1 MRPPVL
7 ESGVVPPDDPAP
19 GSALESARRKA
30 YLRIIPLVFVS
41 YVIAY
46 IDRTN
51 VALAQLTMGKDLGF
65 DNDVFSTGF
74 GIFFIGYILLEW
86 PGALIAERWSARKW
100 VSRIMITW
108 GIIAALTAAV
118 ETHRQFYAARFALG
132 LAEAGFFP
140 AIVVYLRHWFP
151 KRDRARA
158 LAYFIMG
165 APLAQIVS
173 GPLSTPLLKIGAE
186 ETIGGVLV
194 RRPELYGLEGWQWMY
209 IVWGLPAVVMGVVV
223 LFAMTDRP
231 AQARWLTAEEREALE
246 AQLARDRAE
255 VESARHIGALKA
267 ILHPAALLLAA
278 ANFAV
283 VIGHYGMDSFLPSIL
298 TRWYGL
304 SLDQVG
310 WVIVP
315 PFVANSAGAA
325 GCELVIRPHQRALV
339 AHGGAPAGRSHG
351 AGGDTPHPGKP
362 SLTVL
367 AFCVAGAGI
376 RSYLPPFYAL
386 LGRLLEGTA
395 AASAI
400 GLIQTVGNLGG
411 YFGPRI
417 VGKLD
422 VITGSF
428 EGGVYALA
436 ASSFL
441 AFLFI
446 MILRQ
451 IHPEAGRVEHPA
463 ARQ

>member
-1 MRPPVL
+1 VRPPVL
-7 ESGVVPPDDPAP
+7 ESNVVPPVDPVP
-19 GSALESARRKA
+19 GSAFERARRKA

-118 ETHRQFYAARFALG
+118 ETQGQFYAARFALG

-151 KRDRARA
+151 ARDRARA

-231 AQARWLTAEEREALE
+231 AQARWLTAEEREALQ
-246 AQLARDRAE
+246 AQLARDRVDVA
-255 VESARHIGALKA
+255 SAGHIGALKA

-315 PFVANSAGAA
+315 PFVAILLAQLGVSWSSDRTRERWWHTAVPLLIGAT
-325 GCELVIRPHQRALV
+325 AL
-339 AHGGAPAGRSHG
+339 AA
-351 AGGDTPHPGKP
+351 TPLTRGSLP
-362 SLTVL
+362 LTVL

-422 VITGSF
+422 VVTGSF
-428 EGGVYALA
+428 EGGIYALA

-451 IHPEAGRVEHPA
+451 IHRQGGRVEHPA

>member
-1 MRPPVL
+1 MSALP
-7 ESGVVPPDDPAP
+7 PPDSIPP
-19 GSALESARRKA
+19 ESALDSARRKA
-30 YLRIIPLVFVS
+30 HLRIIPLVFVC

-51 VALAQLTMGKDLGF
+51 VALAKLTMGKDLGF
-65 DNDVFSTGF
+65 DNDVFSTAF
-74 GIFFIGYILLEW
+74 GIFFIGYVLLEW

-108 GIIAALTAAV
+108 GVIAALTAAV
-118 ETHRQFYAARFALG
+118 QTDHQFYAARFALG

-151 KRDRARA
+151 ARDRART

-165 APLAQIVS
+165 APLAQIIS

-186 ETIGGVLV
+186 ETINGVLV
-194 RRPELYGLEGWQWMY
+194 RRPEFYGLEGWQWMY

-231 AQARWLTAEEREALE
+231 SQARWLTARERDALE
-246 AQLARDRAE
+246 AELLRDRIADG
-255 VESARHIGALKA
+255 SDRHSGALKA
-267 ILHPAALLLAA
+267 LLNPAALTLAA
-278 ANFAV
+278 VNFAV
-283 VIGHYGMDSFLPSIL
+283 VIGHYGIDSFLPSIL

-315 PFVANSAGAA
+315 PFIAILLAQLGVSWSSDRTGERWWHTAVPLLVGAA
-325 GCELVIRPHQRALV
+325 AL
-339 AHGGAPAGRSHG
+339 AA
-351 AGGDTPHPGKP
+351 TPLTRG
-362 SLTVL
+362 SLTLTVI

-386 LGRLLEGTA
+386 LGRLLQGTA

-422 VITGSF
+422 VLTGSF
-428 EGGVYALA
+428 EGGIYSLA
-436 ASSFL
+436 AASFL
-441 AFLFI
+441 AFLLI
-446 MILRQ
+446 LTLRQ
-451 IHPEAGRVEHPA
+451 FHHRTSIAMANERSAK
-463 ARQ
+463 